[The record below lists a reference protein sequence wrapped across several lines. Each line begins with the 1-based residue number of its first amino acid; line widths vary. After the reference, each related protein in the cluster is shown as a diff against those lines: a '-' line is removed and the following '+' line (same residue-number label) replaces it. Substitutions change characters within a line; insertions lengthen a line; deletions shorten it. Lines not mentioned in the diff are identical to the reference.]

1 MNPVTRED
9 GTTNY
14 GKYTIRPCSEDAR
27 ARIRDKLMEKSVS
40 DLWTVFSETD
50 DSLGALKEIRFEA
63 YAHKKILV
71 EGLTHLAT
79 RLTQNGLSTAPP
91 IQVTIP
97 ALSTKV
103 DLVNN
108 DVGQALQTAVAH
120 ARASTTGGYLLP
132 YFSNFPVVDSI
143 FIPSGDGEATQLQ
156 MKAGKSRPLSADK
169 SAAIV
174 TATGSNR
181 LLFIVPDLVTMTK
194 QAAGAN
200 LEQYRVVLNEA

>member
-9 GTTNY
+9 GTINY
-14 GKYTIRPCSEDAR
+14 GKYTIRPCCEDAR
-27 ARIRDKLMEKSVS
+27 VRIRDKLMEKSVS

-50 DSLGALKEIRFEA
+50 DSLGALKGIRFEA

-91 IQVTIP
+91 IQVTLP

-120 ARASTTGGYLLP
+120 ARASMTGGYLLP
-132 YFSNFPVVDSI
+132 HFSNFSVVDSI

-169 SAAIV
+169 AAAIV
-174 TATGSNR
+174 TATGATVSF
-181 LLFIVPDLVTMTK
+181 LSFLTW
-194 QAAGAN
+194 
-200 LEQYRVVLNEA
+200 